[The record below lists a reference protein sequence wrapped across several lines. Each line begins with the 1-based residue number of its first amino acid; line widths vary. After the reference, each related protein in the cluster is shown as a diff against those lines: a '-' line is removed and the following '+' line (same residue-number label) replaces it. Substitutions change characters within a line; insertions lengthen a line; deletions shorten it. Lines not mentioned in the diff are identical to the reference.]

1 MLYASLLFSI
11 QNTIQDPPNKQH
23 SSTCKRTFNFN
34 NLPVILDVL
43 ARYIP
48 IIIKPQQS
56 HPISQPIIA
65 YVPRYLDTIGILNMD
80 PLKRNKTTFSSLTT
94 HWNNRSLSSIVSDA
108 ATFHSA
114 QGQLPSPAM
123 ELCRLQTAS
132 PSPLAPSQ
140 INTAEINKFEST
152 QMSRQDSGFSDGVS
166 SGRTSTSS
174 ARRHRQSNSTTI
186 SRPSAKRAARSHP
199 IPTRHSTS
207 SSRPHVRTRHT
218 TYATQISQS
227 SNQFFHFPSLPPPA
241 PVDQAPEP
249 VSAPAPPV
257 TCQYWTSDSTRRL
270 EYAAID
276 AASRGV
282 KGFFIKMVP
291 DCILPLEKRRPR
303 FHEDDG
309 SDAGS
314 VRRYRLELPE
324 EKGNVKPPGFLK
336 RWASFGR
343 AGSS

>member
-1 MLYASLLFSI
+1 
-11 QNTIQDPPNKQH
+11 
-23 SSTCKRTFNFN
+23 
-34 NLPVILDVL
+34 
-43 ARYIP
+43 
-48 IIIKPQQS
+48 
-56 HPISQPIIA
+56 
-65 YVPRYLDTIGILNMD
+65 MD
-80 PLKRNKTTFSSLTT
+80 LHKRNKNTFSSLTT
-94 HWNNRSLSSIVSDA
+94 HWHNRSLSSVVSEA

-114 QGQLPSPAM
+114 QGHPNIPGM
-123 ELCRLQTAS
+123 ELSRLHTSS
-132 PSPLAPSQ
+132 PSPLTTTQTNNP
-140 INTAEINKFEST
+140 EVNKLEST

-174 ARRHRQSNSTTI
+174 TRRHRHSSSTTI

-207 SSRPHVRTRHT
+207 SSRPHIRTRHT
-218 TYATQISQS
+218 TYTIQPSQS

-241 PVDQAPEP
+241 PVDPSPEP
-249 VSAPAPPV
+249 IPLPPV
-257 TCQYWTSDSTRRL
+257 TCHYWTSDSTRRL

-314 VRRYRLELPE
+314 VRRYRLDLPE
-324 EKGNVKPPGFLK
+324 EKVNVKPPGLLK
-336 RWASFGR
+336 RWTSFGR